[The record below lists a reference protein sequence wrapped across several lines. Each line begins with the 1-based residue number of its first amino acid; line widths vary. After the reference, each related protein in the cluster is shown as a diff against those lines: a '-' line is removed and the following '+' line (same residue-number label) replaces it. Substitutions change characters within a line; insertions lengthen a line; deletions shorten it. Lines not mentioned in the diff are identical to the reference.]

1 MKDFIDYD
9 FNISQ
14 LVLACRNPA
23 KLAGI
28 TFIDR
33 ASHGLAMHLGGE
45 KTYTFSDGKA
55 LTVREND
62 IIFLPKHST
71 YTVTVISPGES
82 YAINFDISEEKMFS
96 PFVIKSKNHSATLEH
111 FKKANIAWMQKQKGY
126 IIKCKAELYNVI
138 SGIVEQSNFEY
149 LPKEKLDIIKTGVD
163 HIHENYCNCA
173 ISVEELSK
181 MCNITP
187 EYFRKIFKSF
197 YGASPIAYINKL
209 KIARAKELFETGGYT
224 VTEVAINSGY
234 SDLSHFSR
242 EFKKA
247 TGLSPTEYAKRNGF

>member
-9 FNISQ
+9 FNVSQ
-14 LVLACRNPA
+14 IVLACYNPA

-45 KTYTFSDGKA
+45 KIYTFSDGKA

-62 IIFLPKHST
+62 VIFLPKHST
-71 YTVTVISPGES
+71 YTVSVISPAES
-82 YAINFDISEEKMFS
+82 YAINFDIPEEKMFS
-96 PFVIKSKNHSATLEH
+96 PFVIKSKNHAAVLDF
-111 FKKANIAWMQKQKGY
+111 FKKANIAWALKENGY
-126 IIKCKAELYNVI
+126 IMRCKAELYNI
-138 SGIVEQSNFEY
+138 ICAIGEQGYFEY
-149 LPKEKLDIIKTGVD
+149 FPKNKLDIIKNGVD
-163 HIHENYCNCA
+163 YIHENYCNRA

-197 YGASPIAYINKL
+197 YGAAPIAYINKL
-209 KIARAKELFETGGYT
+209 KIARAKELFETESYT
-224 VTEVAINSGY
+224 VTEVAMNSGY

-247 TGLSPTEYAKRNGF
+247 TGVSPRNF